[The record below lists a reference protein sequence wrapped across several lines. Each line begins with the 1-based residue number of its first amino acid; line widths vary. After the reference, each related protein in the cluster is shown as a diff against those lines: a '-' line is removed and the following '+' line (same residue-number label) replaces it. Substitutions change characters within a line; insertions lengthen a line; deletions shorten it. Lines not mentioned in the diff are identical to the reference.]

1 MVKRSILSRRFVKS
15 VKHRNKSRRIFS
27 GGKITTLSI
36 NNPPNDVGSYT
47 GETFFLNHGKRHG
60 KGEMKYSDGSIYE
73 GSWKY
78 EGSIHEG
85 SIYEKRTSGTYTV
98 PGKYSFTGKW
108 VSDKIYDGLYK
119 DFVEDTIYRGTFE
132 NDKMSGVGELVDGDG
147 KIYIV
152 KFVNGKKEGMGT
164 IIDRNRVK
172 ENHFW
177 VNDVL
182 TPLNGL
188 DENITYISGDIY
200 RGAIVNSKRSGK
212 GHMIYALY
220 EDDTRSD
227 IYEGDWLNDK
237 KSGMGK
243 MIYVHGEIYEGMW
256 LNDLRHGVGIS
267 WHRFNDDRTTNTW
280 FHDRM
285 IERGA
290 NPENVEI
297 ALEIHKAASKVDLD
311 EYIDAIGITTDY
323 SNVNEVDFKVRILS
337 DFNTMITE
345 NIPENLQQ
353 VKRDELIS
361 IINKLYTCHLLR
373 ETNPNHKTN
382 RNMIGKTMEFVVKQ
396 NKAFKELYV
405 NTFIDDNAHAYN
417 ASGANA
423 LSCVGGI
430 LERFCTLVGSTVLTI
445 CLGEADACASNEEF
459 VKLKKIFGGSLLS
472 MNEVIQE
479 WTNKSGNSDEEW
491 NDELK
496 NLSGD
501 LRKANFVEFATRKY
515 SEAGLLGKR
524 VIADIELNANKNNL
538 VFGRDTLY
546 FGGKRV
552 NSQKR
557 TRSLKYNTNK
567 KRLIKSN
574 TSKKRNRRRRGKE
587 H

>member
-1 MVKRSILSRRFVKS
+1 
-15 VKHRNKSRRIFS
+15 
-27 GGKITTLSI
+27 
-36 NNPPNDVGSYT
+36 
-47 GETFFLNHGKRHG
+47 
-60 KGEMKYSDGSIYE
+60 
-73 GSWKY
+73 
-78 EGSIHEG
+78 
-85 SIYEKRTSGTYTV
+85 
-98 PGKYSFTGKW
+98 
-108 VSDKIYDGLYK
+108 
-119 DFVEDTIYRGTFE
+119 
-132 NDKMSGVGELVDGDG
+132 
-147 KIYIV
+147 V

-212 GHMIYALY
+212 GRMVYAVY
-220 EDDTRSD
+220 EDNVQSD

-256 LNDLRHGVGIS
+256 LDDLRHGVGITWS
-267 WHRFNDDRTTNTW
+267 RYDDYRTTNTW
-280 FHDRM
+280 FNGVIRNQR
-285 IERGA
+285 RGA
-290 NPENVEI
+290 NTENVEM
-297 ALEIHKAASKVDLD
+297 ANEIHKAASKVDSD

-361 IINKLYTCHLLR
+361 IINKFFTCHLLR
-373 ETNPNHKTN
+373 ATNPNHKTT

-396 NKAFKELYV
+396 NTAFKELYV

-417 ASGANA
+417 VSGSNA

-430 LERFCTLVGSTVLTI
+430 LDRFYTLVGSTVLTI

-479 WTNKSGNSDEEW
+479 WTKKSGNSEEEW

-524 VIADIELNANKNNL
+524 VIADIELNANKLNL

-546 FGGKRV
+546 LGGKRV

-557 TRSLKYNTNK
+557 TRSSKYNTNK
-567 KRLIKSN
+567 KRHIKLN